1 MHAAESDVRLS
12 VREVASGHAR
22 LAPVERA
29 EHGIGEPYS
38 PAGAIEASAPQGE
51 RELSLA
57 LHGMVG
63 QDPAFRAMLERIPR
77 IAADDGTVLITGE
90 TGTGKELSARAI
102 HGASRRA
109 HHPFVAVDCGA
120 FPEHLLE
127 NELFGHA
134 RGAFTDARGDQKGL
148 ARVAEGGTLFLDE
161 IDALSL
167 TAQAKLLRFLQE
179 RSFKPLGAERF
190 VNADVRVI
198 VATNRDLDALVAER
212 RFRSDL
218 FFRLNVLPVRLPPL
232 RERRGD
238 IALIAEHFLAMLNQG
253 RSGPARSLSAGAIER
268 LYRHDWPGNV
278 RELQN
283 VVRRAVVMMEPE
295 RSEIR
300 VSELSL
306 PAECAL
312 EAPSVTSFRE
322 AKARALAAFER
333 AFVRE
338 LLERTH
344 GNITEAA
351 RQSKQDRRAFGRLVK
366 KHNLVFSAP

>member
-1 MHAAESDVRLS
+1 MYAAESDVRLS
-12 VREVASGHAR
+12 AAASGQGR
-22 LAPVERA
+22 LTPIERA
-29 EHGIGEPYS
+29 GGGTIEPSSPRAVHVSSVDGHGEVNL
-38 PAGAIEASAPQGE
+38 ASY
-51 RELSLA
+51 
-57 LHGMVG
+57 GMVG
-63 QDPAFRAMLERIPR
+63 QDLAFRTLLERIPR
-77 IAADDGTVLITGE
+77 IADDDGTVLITGE

-102 HGASRRA
+102 HRASRRA

-161 IDALSL
+161 IDALSM

-198 VATNRDLDALVAER
+198 AATNRDLDALVAER

-238 IALIAEHFLAMLNQG
+238 IALLAEHFLAMLNQG
-253 RSGPARSLSAGAIER
+253 RSGAARSLSAGAIER

-295 RSEIR
+295 RSAIS

-306 PAECAL
+306 PADCAT
-312 EAPSVTSFRE
+312 EAPLVTSFRE

-338 LLERTH
+338 LLQRTH

-366 KHNLVFSAP
+366 KHNLVFSAS